1 MVFIFS
7 RCHKEKIIT
16 DSTAMLEFSND
27 SVLFDTVFSTIGS
40 TTQYLRVYNRH
51 DETIVISDVHLQSGS
66 GSQYRFNIDGVDG
79 PIAEN
84 IEILP
89 NDSVWLFVEV
99 TVDPGD
105 VNVPFVVEDL
115 LVFNTNG
122 NAQSI
127 VLNAWGRDAYFHGTN
142 IPESATFLENGIWF
156 TELGCNEVWTDDKPH
171 VIYGPVMVLPGCTLT
186 INPGVEVYVH
196 GKSGIWVNGGTLI
209 IGDEFGEMVTFQGDR
224 LEPEFASLPGQW
236 GIQFDIPYETGSTSE
251 VANFFRGG
259 IWIQNSPGSSI
270 TNCELRNGN
279 MGIWVDSSG
288 TPYDGINFSLRLL
301 NVRILNMAG
310 IGLTT
315 QNATVKAQNVLSG
328 NCGEACAY
336 FSLGGCYHVD
346 NCTFA
351 NYWAGGARTA
361 PAFALNNY
369 YVISQTQTVYDYTF
383 YDTHFRNCIMFGNS
397 AFLTDFSEFVVDLY
411 SQTLEEQTYEFR
423 NCLVDAN
430 VNVDD
435 DGLHFFEMSNN
446 QGPYLCDPAGQ
457 NFRISTNTALMIGQ
471 QYDSTPLV
479 DIIGSNWSGEVN
491 KGCYKYSGDCE

>member
-1 MVFIFS
+1 
-7 RCHKEKIIT
+7 
-16 DSTAMLEFSND
+16 MLEFSND

-40 TTQYLRVYNRH
+40 TTQYLHVYNKH
-51 DETIVISDVHLQSGS
+51 NETIIISDVHLQSGS

-99 TVDPGD
+99 TVDPGA

-122 NAQSI
+122 NTQSI

-156 TELGCNEVWTDDKPH
+156 YELGCNEVWTDDKPH

-209 IGDEFGEMVTFQGDR
+209 AGDEFGEVVTFQGDR
-224 LEPEFASLPGQW
+224 LEPEFASIPGQW
-236 GIQFDIPYETGSTSE
+236 GIQFDIPYETGSSSE
-251 VANFFRGG
+251 ISNIFRGG
-259 IWIQNSPGSSI
+259 IWIQNSPGSTI

-279 MGIWVDSSG
+279 MGIWVDLSG
-288 TPYDGINFSLRLL
+288 TPYDGEEFSCTIL
-301 NVRILNMAG
+301 NTKILNMAG
-310 IGLTT
+310 IGLVAQT
-315 QNATVKAQNVLSG
+315 ATIKAQNLLCG

-346 NCTFA
+346 NSTFA
-351 NYWAGGARTA
+351 NYWSGGARTA

-369 YVISQTQTVYDYTF
+369 YVDTPTQTVYDYTLQN
-383 YDTHFRNCIMFGNS
+383 THFRNCIMFGNS

-411 SQTLEEQTYEFR
+411 SETIGDQEFEF
-423 NCLVDAN
+423 NYCLVDAN

-435 DGLHFFEMSNN
+435 DGLHYFNMVNN
-446 QGPYLCDPAGQ
+446 QAPSLCDPAGQ
-457 NFRISTNTALMIGQ
+457 NFRINTNSNAMIGSINLFP
-471 QYDSTPLV
+471 STYQN
-479 DIIGSNWSGEVN
+479 DIAGNFWVPDPIN
-491 KGCYKYSGDCE
+491 KGCYKYTGECE